1 MHSAAPT
8 ATASPMSTAEAHAA
22 SHAMSAAASH
32 ASVPA
37 TATAT
42 AATGESGRCERERRR
57 ESACDDGAK

>member
-1 MHSAAPT
+1 
-8 ATASPMSTAEAHAA
+8 MSTAEAHAA

-42 AATGESGRCERERRR
+42 TGESGRCERERRR